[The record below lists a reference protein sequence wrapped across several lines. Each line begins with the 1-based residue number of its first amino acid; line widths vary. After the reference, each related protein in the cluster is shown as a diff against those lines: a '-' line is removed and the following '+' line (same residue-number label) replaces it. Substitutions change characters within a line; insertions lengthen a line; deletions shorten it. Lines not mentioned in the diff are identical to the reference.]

1 MPLTQLW
8 THWRLD
14 WCFLSNPIFAI
25 CLNFQQENPIQ
36 NNYLPHLRSKNC
48 ETNFIKSDLSR
59 AREEHQEHLQISI
72 SFQFLFYFHWEN
84 NLIINNF
91 HTISQTISNQVDPP
105 ILIQSFLKYQECGM
119 KHCGLG
125 NLNMTNKTKQT
136 TLLTLL
142 HYANPI

>member
-1 MPLTQLW
+1 VPLTQLW

-14 WCFLSNPIFAI
+14 WFFLSNPIFTI
-25 CLNFQQENPIQ
+25 CLNYWQENPLQ
-36 NNYLPHLRSKNC
+36 NPYLPHLRSENC
-48 ETNFIKSDLSR
+48 EINLIKSGLSR
-59 AREEHQEHLQISI
+59 VHQEHQECFQISI
-72 SFQFLFYFHWEN
+72 YFSILILFYFHWEN

-105 ILIQSFLKYQECGM
+105 ILIQSFLKYQESGM

-125 NLNMTNKTKQT
+125 DLTMMNKTKQT
-136 TLLTLL
+136 TLL